1 MAFLADVVVHGNAAR
16 VRHRNDLLRR
26 LDVRAGGRRLSGRMI
41 VTRSP
46 RINNSLVFVCDVG
59 ILADCEGGS
68 GGRGGSRL
76 RVLMLSDAQSANGQF
91 IDLQRT
97 NPRLL
102 DGQTPDRNL
111 TNRQRTDGDRADRRS
126 SEQQRRYAGRGHDLA
141 RAHNVERHLRP
152 RSH

>member
-1 MAFLADVVVHGNAAR
+1 MAFLADDDVVVHGNAER

-91 IDLQRT
+91 IDFQRT
-97 NPRLL
+97 KTRPPDHETT
-102 DGQTPDRNL
+102 DGKL
-111 TNRQRTDGDRADRRS
+111 ANRQRADGNRAHRRS
-126 SEQQRRYAGRGHDLA
+126 SERKCQ
-141 RAHNVERHLRP
+141 
-152 RSH
+152 